1 MADRLNFITFYLA
14 PLEIGPT
21 TIDLKEEATGTV

>member
-14 PLEIGPT
+14 PLGVGPG
-21 TIDLKEEATGTV
+21 TIDPKEEATGTV